1 MLDRFRS
8 GPLAAAGLLA
18 IAVSFGFARFG
29 YGLFVPRFRD
39 EFGLSTEVVGFI
51 AAGAY
56 TSYLVALLAT
66 GALVARV
73 GPRLP
78 VVIGGLSA
86 AAGMSTIALASN
98 TTMLV
103 AGVLLAAA
111 SPGWS
116 WAPFS
121 DAVARMI
128 RADAQ
133 KRTLAII
140 TTGTTFGILV
150 AGPAALVAGGAWRE
164 VWIAFAVAAL
174 AVTAW
179 NALLLPAGPHGN
191 GREDETAAQPELWL
205 RWFAG
210 PGSARLFTVAAL
222 FGFTGTVYWTYAVDL
237 VSSAGGFPNSAGPLL
252 WTAVGVAGIAGVA
265 TGDLVTWLGLRRSLV
280 ATLAALGVAIAVV
293 GAAPMSWLAVGVSA
307 ALFGASF
314 MAISAL
320 LVTWNSVVFPGQPAT
335 GFSATQVFLAAG
347 TIIGP
352 ALMGLAAGRFGMQT
366 AFMVTALLALLT
378 TLVKPLE
385 EVQSA
390 APEDSTSSGESET
403 IRK

>member
-1 MLDRFRS
+1 MLDRFRP
-8 GPLAAAGLLA
+8 GPLAIAGLLA
-18 IAVSFGFARFG
+18 IAVAFGFARFG

-39 EFGLSTEVVGFI
+39 EFGLSTETVGFI

-78 VVIGGLSA
+78 VVVGGLSA
-86 AAGMSTIALASN
+86 AAGMSTIALAST

-103 AGVLLAAA
+103 AGVLLAAT
-111 SPGWS
+111 SPGWT

-121 DAVARMI
+121 DAVARVI
-128 RADAQ
+128 RPDSQ

-174 AVTAW
+174 AVTVW
-179 NALLLPAGPHGN
+179 NALLLPAGPH
-191 GREDETAAQPELWL
+191 RSADQQETAAQPELRF
-205 RWFAG
+205 RWFVR
-210 PGSARLFTVAAL
+210 PGSARLFTVAAS
-222 FGFTGTVYWTYAVDL
+222 FGFAGTVYWTYAVDL
-237 VSSAGGFPNSAGPLL
+237 VSSAGGFPDSAGPLL
-252 WTAVGVAGIAGVA
+252 WTVAGIAGIAGIA
-265 TGDLVTWLGLRRSLV
+265 TGDLVSKLGLRRSLV
-280 ATLAALGVAIAVV
+280 ATLTAHGVAIVAL
-293 GAAPMSWLAVGVSA
+293 GAAPMSSIAVGVSA
-307 ALFGASF
+307 ALFGSTF

-320 LVTWNSVVFPGQPAT
+320 LVTWSSVVFPNQPAT
-335 GFSATQVFLAAG
+335 GFSAAQLFLAMG
-347 TIIGP
+347 TIVGP
-352 ALMGLAAGRFGMQT
+352 ALMGLAAGRFGMET
-366 AFMVTALLALLT
+366 AFILTAILALMT

-385 EVQSA
+385 EVSSA
-390 APEDSTSSGESET
+390 AQANSSSSGEYET
-403 IRK
+403 IQ